1 MVKCS
6 DRVIS
11 ALVTSESNSNLSP
24 RRQSL
29 GDFGKYFKD
38 FNPSMSLD
46 CGKKPS
52 KLPAATFQKGT
63 NIEHSHNEYFFCV
76 NVFKDS
82 GSTTCFT
89 IMKPSSDF
97 FFYTF
102 IFFTSFGKFRGNSLK
117 PERAV

>member
-11 ALVTSESNSNLSP
+11 ALVTSESNSNLTP

-52 KLPAATFQKGT
+52 KLPAATGGT
-63 NIEHSHNEYFFCV
+63 RQ
-76 NVFKDS
+76 DS
-82 GSTTCFT
+82 GGTTCFT
-89 IMKPSSDF
+89 IMKPSSDL
-97 FFYTF
+97 
-102 IFFTSFGKFRGNSLK
+102 FFTLLSFLQVLGNS
-117 PERAV
+117 EEIV

>member
-11 ALVTSESNSNLSP
+11 ALVTSESNSNLTP

-52 KLPAATFQKGT
+52 KLPEATGGT
-63 NIEHSHNEYFFCV
+63 RQ
-76 NVFKDS
+76 DS
-82 GSTTCFT
+82 GGTTCFT
-89 IMKPSSDF
+89 IMKPSSDL
-97 FFYTF
+97 
-102 IFFTSFGKFRGNSLK
+102 FFTLLSFLQVLGNS
-117 PERAV
+117 EEIV

>member
-52 KLPAATFQKGT
+52 KLPAATGGT
-63 NIEHSHNEYFFCV
+63 RQ
-76 NVFKDS
+76 DS
-82 GSTTCFT
+82 GGTTCFT

-102 IFFTSFGKFRGNSLK
+102 IFFTSFGKFRGNCLK